1 MINIVIADEY
11 KLYSSMLATILEQED
26 TFTVVGKSNTNEGII
41 DICQNNKTDILLLDL
56 NISNKTGIKTLNY
69 IKKHLKSV
77 KVVILTNFKN
87 EAEMHLSFSNGADGY
102 LSKDTEPDMVINLI
116 KCIYNNFFVVS
127 NSLKNILL
135 NNTGSKSVNSISS
148 KSRVQSLGLDS
159 IDLSILKLISKGKN
173 NAEIAESI
181 NYSEGTIKNRIS
193 KMLSLTETSDR
204 TQLIIFSF
212 KNGII
217 PQ

>member
-1 MINIVIADEY
+1 MISIVIADEY
-11 KLYSSMLATILEQED
+11 KLYSSMLATMLEQED
-26 TFTVVGKSNTNEGII
+26 TFTVVGKANTNEGII
-41 DICQNNKTDILLLDL
+41 DICQKNKPDILLLDL

-69 IKKHLKSV
+69 IKKHLKSI
-77 KVVILTNFKN
+77 KVVILTNLKN

-116 KCIYNNFFVVS
+116 KCIYNNFFVIN

-135 NNTGSKSVNSISS
+135 NNTGSKSVNTTSL

>member
-11 KLYSSMLATILEQED
+11 KLYSSMLATMLEQED
-26 TFTVVGKSNTNEGII
+26 TFTVVGKANTNEAII
-41 DICQNNKTDILLLDL
+41 DICKKNKPDILLLDL
-56 NISNKTGIKTLNY
+56 NVSNKTGIKTLNY
-69 IKKHLKSV
+69 IKKHLKSI
-77 KVVILTNFKN
+77 KVVILTNLKN

-135 NNTGSKSVNSISS
+135 NNNGSKSVNSTSS

-212 KNGII
+212 KNRII

>member
-11 KLYSSMLATILEQED
+11 KLYSSMLATMLEQED
-26 TFTVVGKSNTNEGII
+26 TFTVVGKANTNEAII
-41 DICQNNKTDILLLDL
+41 DICKKNKPDILLLDL
-56 NISNKTGIKTLNY
+56 NVSNKTGIKTLNY
-69 IKKHLKSV
+69 IKKHLKSI
-77 KVVILTNFKN
+77 KVVILTNLKN

>member
-11 KLYSSMLATILEQED
+11 KLYSSMLATMLEQED
-26 TFTVVGKSNTNEGII
+26 TFTVVGKANTNEDII
-41 DICQNNKTDILLLDL
+41 DICQKNKPDILLLDL

-212 KNGII
+212 KNRII